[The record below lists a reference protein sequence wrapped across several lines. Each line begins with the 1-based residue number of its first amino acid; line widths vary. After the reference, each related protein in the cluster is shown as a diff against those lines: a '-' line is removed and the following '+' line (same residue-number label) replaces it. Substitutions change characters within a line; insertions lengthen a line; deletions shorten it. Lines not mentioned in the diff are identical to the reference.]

1 MSVIQNWFCLLIS
14 NNPTSIL
21 LSMGTVYHMTEGMSI
36 SFLYFLY
43 NFSFAKK
50 PKTYILFTDYKT

>member
-1 MSVIQNWFCLLIS
+1 MSVIQNWFCLLVS

-43 NFSFAKK
+43 NLFIKFPLVKIFSF
-50 PKTYILFTDYKT
+50 IVLV